1 LCTKSKRNSSKIQA
15 IARYYCDSRYGGII
29 RRRLA
34 VSRARRVQRFL
45 SQPFHVAEQFTGLKG
60 VLVDIK
66 DTIKG
71 FNMIIDGE
79 LDHLP
84 ESAFNLKGTI
94 EEAIEAGEKCWQKLK
109 TSW

>member
-1 LCTKSKRNSSKIQA
+1 VFN
-15 IARYYCDSRYGGII
+15 
-29 RRRLA
+29 
-34 VSRARRVQRFL
+34 VSYL
-45 SQPFHVAEQFTGLKG
+45 NHSNAEQFTGLKG

-94 EEAIEAGEKCWQKLK
+94 EEAIEAGEKCWQKLNK
-109 TSW
+109 LKQVLVSGFKSF

>member
-1 LCTKSKRNSSKIQA
+1 VFN
-15 IARYYCDSRYGGII
+15 
-29 RRRLA
+29 
-34 VSRARRVQRFL
+34 VSYLNHSTLQK
-45 SQPFHVAEQFTGLKG
+45 FTGLKG
-60 VLVDIK
+60 FLVDIK

-94 EEAIEAGEKCWQKLK
+94 EEAIEAGEKMLESLK
-109 TSW
+109 QVGSFS

>member
-1 LCTKSKRNSSKIQA
+1 
-15 IARYYCDSRYGGII
+15 
-29 RRRLA
+29 
-34 VSRARRVQRFL
+34 
-45 SQPFHVAEQFTGLKG
+45 

-84 ESAFNLKGTI
+84 SSFHLKGSI
-94 EEAIEAGEKCWQKLK
+94 EDAIGAGENRQKLNK
-109 TSW
+109 GC

>member
-1 LCTKSKRNSSKIQA
+1 
-15 IARYYCDSRYGGII
+15 
-29 RRRLA
+29 
-34 VSRARRVQRFL
+34 
-45 SQPFHVAEQFTGLKG
+45 LKG

-71 FNMIIDGE
+71 FNMIIDE

-84 ESAFNLKGTI
+84 ESAFNLKGQLKKLLRL
-94 EEAIEAGEKCWQKLK
+94 EKKCWQKLK

>member
-1 LCTKSKRNSSKIQA
+1 LQDIIA
-15 IARYYCDSRYGGII
+15 ILGMEELSEEDK
-29 RRRLA
+29 LA

-60 VLVDIK
+60 FSRYQRHYQ
-66 DTIKG
+66 G

>member
-1 LCTKSKRNSSKIQA
+1 LLNSLQ
-15 IARYYCDSRYGGII
+15 
-29 RRRLA
+29 
-34 VSRARRVQRFL
+34 V
-45 SQPFHVAEQFTGLKG
+45 KG

-94 EEAIEAGEKCWQKLK
+94 EEAIRSRKKCWQKPK
-109 TSW
+109 K

>member
-1 LCTKSKRNSSKIQA
+1 
-15 IARYYCDSRYGGII
+15 
-29 RRRLA
+29 
-34 VSRARRVQRFL
+34 
-45 SQPFHVAEQFTGLKG
+45 LKG

-84 ESAFNLKGTI
+84 ESAFNKGTI

>member
-1 LCTKSKRNSSKIQA
+1 
-15 IARYYCDSRYGGII
+15 
-29 RRRLA
+29 
-34 VSRARRVQRFL
+34 
-45 SQPFHVAEQFTGLKG
+45 

-84 ESAFNLKGTI
+84 ESAFTLKVLL
-94 EEAIEAGEKCWQKLK
+94 KMHRSWRKKWQKLNK
-109 TSW
+109 VS